1 MLQRGPA
8 EETIEPMIN
17 AGELRPG
24 NTVERG
30 GDLLQV
36 LEFAHIKLGRGT
48 AVVRTKLRNLTTG
61 AVTEETFRPEEK
73 FGRARI
79 ERSEVQYL
87 YRDGDAYVVM
97 DTSTYEQTPLT
108 PEQIGDGT
116 RWLKEN
122 DTLTLLSYEG
132 RILGVELPIT
142 VELEVLET
150 EPGFKGDTANAASK
164 PATLETGAV
173 VDVPLFVNQADRV
186 RVDTR
191 TGRYIE
197 RA

>member
-1 MLQRGPA
+1 V
-8 EETIEPMIN
+8 IN

-24 NTVERG
+24 TTVERG

-48 AVVRTKLRNLTTG
+48 AVVRTKLKNLVTG

-79 ERSEVQYL
+79 ERNAAQFL
-87 YRDGDAYVVM
+87 YRDGDAFVVM
-97 DTSTYEQTPLT
+97 DTTSYEQSALT
-108 PEQIGDGT
+108 PEQVGDGA
-116 RWLKEN
+116 RWLKES
-122 DTLTLLSYEG
+122 DSLTLLTYDG
-132 RILGVELPIT
+132 RVLGIELPIA
-142 VELEVLET
+142 VELEVTET

-173 VDVPLFVNQADRV
+173 VDVPLFVNRGDRV

-191 TGRYIE
+191 TGRYME

>member
-1 MLQRGPA
+1 
-8 EETIEPMIN
+8 MIN

-36 LEFAHIKLGRGT
+36 LEFAHIKMGRGT
-48 AVVRTKLRNLTTG
+48 AVVRTKLKNLTTG

-87 YRDGDAYVVM
+87 YRDGDAFVVM
-97 DTSTYEQTPLT
+97 DTGTFEQTPLA
-108 PEQIGDGT
+108 PAQVGEGA
-116 RWLKEN
+116 RWLKESA
-122 DTLTLLSYEG
+122 TLTLLTHDG
-132 RILGVELPIT
+132 HVLGVELPIV
-142 VELEVLET
+142 VELEVTET
-150 EPGFKGDTANAASK
+150 EPGFKGDTANAAFK

-173 VDVPLFVNQADRV
+173 VDVPLFVNQGDRI

-191 TGRYIE
+191 TGRYLE

>member
-1 MLQRGPA
+1 
-8 EETIEPMIN
+8 MIN

-24 NTVERG
+24 STVERG

-48 AVVRTKLRNLTTG
+48 AVVRTKLKNLNTG

-79 ERSEVQYL
+79 ERSEVQFL

-97 DTSTYEQTPLT
+97 DTATYEQTPLS
-108 PEQIGDGT
+108 PAQLGEGA
-116 RWLKEN
+116 RYLKEN
-122 DTLTLLSYEG
+122 ETLTLLTHDG
-132 RILGVELPIT
+132 RVLGVELPIA
-142 VELEVLET
+142 VALEVIET
-150 EPGFKGDTANAASK
+150 EPGFKGDTANAAFK

-173 VDVPLFVNQADRV
+173 VDVPLFVNQGDRI

-191 TGRYIE
+191 SGRYIE